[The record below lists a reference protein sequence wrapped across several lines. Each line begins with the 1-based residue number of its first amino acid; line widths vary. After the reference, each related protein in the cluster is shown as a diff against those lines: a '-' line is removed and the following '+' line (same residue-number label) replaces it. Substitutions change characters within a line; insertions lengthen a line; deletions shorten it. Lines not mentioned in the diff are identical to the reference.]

1 MDHMSMSQKEPTGSD
16 LVLAEADVA
25 EILDRAVKLGGAR
38 DGNVSVEQLREAA
51 LEVGVSATAFDEALR
66 EFTRASKAS
75 EVTVPAPIEV
85 ERPRF
90 FSQIRTA
97 VTVAAGLLVGSL
109 AGSLVTSGD
118 EEIVALAALIVA
130 GGSLRLVLSHRKDRS
145 ILAYVMDTFWLWTSF
160 GVGVTVASWYIA
172 EESIVYTIMAIVIAS
187 VVGALFVR
195 RGEKRDPEEPRT
207 LRLELVAPRGGE
219 RD

>member
-1 MDHMSMSQKEPTGSD
+1 MSMSQKEPTGSD

-25 EILDRAVKLGGAR
+25 EILDRAVKLDGAR

-97 VTVAAGLLVGSL
+97 VTVAVGLLVGSV
-109 AGSLVTSGD
+109 AGDLVTPRQA
-118 EEIVALAALIVA
+118 EVIIAFAALIVA
-130 GGSLRLVLSHRKDRS
+130 GGTLRLVLSHRKDRS

-160 GVGVTVASWYIA
+160 GIGVTLASGYIG
-172 EESIVYTIMAIVIAS
+172 EESIILTILAIVIAS
-187 VVGALFVR
+187 VVGGLFVK
-195 RGEKRDPEEPRT
+195 RGEGPDPEKPRT
-207 LRLELVAPRGGE
+207 LRLELVAPKDGTG
-219 RD
+219 D